1 MYEMSY
7 KTKFDNLRISMNE
20 KNNDIDITKY
30 QTKLDHRKIIITH
43 TSGHSGTY
51 KTEMCMW

>member
-7 KTKFDNLRISMNE
+7 KTKFDSLRISMNE

>member
-1 MYEMSY
+1 MHEIYCHTKPNLIVYEFQWTR
-7 KTKFDNLRISMNE
+7 KT
-20 KNNDIDITKY
+20 IDITKY
-30 QTKLDHRKIIITH
+30 QAELDHRKIIITH